1 MVQLRSLEVIDLLIV
16 LIDLLYKTLVKWKQ
30 SNRHKSS
37 AKPEHLN
44 AEDSDKP
51 SPVAGGCDAELVTE
65 HVLADHVA
73 WSVRVRND

>member
-1 MVQLRSLEVIDLLIV
+1 MEVTDLLIV
-16 LIDLLYKTLVKWKQ
+16 LIDLLYKNLLNGNNQTDKNPV
-30 SNRHKSS
+30 
-37 AKPEHLN
+37 KPEHLN

-51 SPVAGGCDAELVTE
+51 SPVAGGCDGELVTE